1 MKRGF
6 LLLLTLLLAAA
17 LLLAACQ
24 PTEETATEQQ
34 PNNSQL
40 TQPTT
45 DSDNSNDAKPAAA
58 DEATQSDDNTANTS
72 GNDSAANNGTNT
84 NSGNGST
91 GNSGAQSTG
100 NSSLHCS
107 LEVRCDT
114 ILANLEQLDPAKQ
127 SIIPTSGVIY
137 SNSQVSF
144 SEGESV
150 LDVLLRELRSAG
162 IPMEYV
168 STPGAG
174 GAYIEGIANIYELDC
189 GSLSGWMYRVNGAFP
204 NYSCSEYILS
214 NGDRISLLYTCDL
227 GADIGGSNAA
237 GN

>member
-1 MKRGF
+1 MKKSF
-6 LLLLTLLLAAA
+6 LLLLTLLLAAT
-17 LLLAACQ
+17 LMLAACQ
-24 PTEETATEQQ
+24 PAEETATQQQ

-40 TQPTT
+40 TQSTT
-45 DSDNSNDAKPAAA
+45 DSDNSNDAKPAAD

-72 GNDSAANNGTNT
+72 DNNNAANNGT
-84 NSGNGST
+84 SGNGS
-91 GNSGAQSTG
+91 SGAGSTG
-100 NSSLHCS
+100 NSSLYCS

-144 SEGESV
+144 NEGESV

-189 GSLSGWMYRVNGAFP
+189 GSLSGWMYRVNGSFP